1 MLKKDREEQ
10 IRNHMSIFESPEEYP
25 DLDLRLNSLEIAIKE
40 MREYIKEYKKPYKHT
55 FMGISVG
62 LRDIVLDELE
72 NCLKEA
78 RERNAE

>member
-10 IRNHMSIFESPEEYP
+10 IRNHMHIFESPEEYP
-25 DLDLRLNSLEIAIKE
+25 DLGVRLDSLEVAIKE

-55 FMGISVG
+55 FMGMTVG
-62 LRDIVLDELE
+62 LREIVLDELE